1 MDIETTSEAT
11 FAAGNCMNDF
21 TDANNLIAGFKRV
34 KKCSGWKDSTQR
46 YGLNLLKEIR
56 SLQKALRGGSY
67 EQEDGATF
75 RECEQGHLRLVK
87 ALTVRDMVMQHSLCD
102 SVLIPSVTPKLIH
115 DNGASLKGKG
125 ISFTRRRFE
134 EHLRWHFRRYGREGY
149 ILKIDFRK
157 YFDNIRHDVLTEK
170 LMPFI
175 ENNPYAV
182 NTLQK
187 ILQAN
192 EIDISY
198 TEENMM
204 DKPFN
209 SLEYAKLP
217 SELFTGKRYMKKS
230 LGIGSPVSQIAGIFL
245 PTTIDTY
252 CKTVKGLHCYDAY
265 MDDRVIIHPD
275 KDYLWRLLGEIKEIA
290 ARLGIFI
297 HADKTQIIKLSHG
310 FTFLKTKYHLTPTGR
325 IIRKIPRD
333 VVTRQR
339 RKMKKLAAFVV
350 EGELPFKD
358 FCNQYKSWRGDKKRY
373 NAFQTLQNMDKLYRR
388 LKQWI
393 TKTKS
398 TTSPSKGKTRPSP
411 SKISP

>member
-1 MDIETTSEAT
+1 
-11 FAAGNCMNDF
+11 MNDF

-34 KKCSGWKDSTQR
+34 KKSSGWKDSTQR

-56 SLQKALRGGSY
+56 SLQKTLRDGSY
-67 EQEDGATF
+67 EQEEGATF
-75 RECEQGHLRLVK
+75 KQCEQGHLRLVK

-134 EHLRWHFRRYGREGY
+134 QHLRWHFRRYGREGY

-157 YFDNIRHDVLTEK
+157 YFDNIRHDVLLEK
-170 LMPFI
+170 LKPFI
-175 ENNPYAV
+175 EENPYAM
-182 NTLQK
+182 NTLKK
-187 ILQAN
+187 ILKAN

-198 TEENMM
+198 TNEDMM
-204 DKPFN
+204 NKPFN

-217 SELFTGKRYMKKS
+217 PEILTGKRYMKKS

-245 PTTIDTY
+245 PTAIDTY

-265 MDDRVIIHPD
+265 MDDRVIIHPE
-275 KDYLWRLLGEIKEIA
+275 KEYLWRLLGEIREIA
-290 ARLGIFI
+290 AKLGIFI
-297 HADKTQIIKLSHG
+297 HTDKTQIIKLSHG
-310 FTFLKTKYHLTPTGR
+310 FTFLKTKYHLTSTGR
-325 IIRKIPRD
+325 IIRKIPHD

-339 RKMKKLAAFVV
+339 HKMKKLAAFVV
-350 EGELPFKD
+350 EGKLSFNA
-358 FCNQYKSWRGDKKRY
+358 FVNQYKSWRGDKKRY

-388 LKQWI
+388 LKTWI
-393 TKTKS
+393 TKPT
-398 TTSPSKGKTRPSP
+398 PSP
-411 SKISP
+411 STGKLKPSR